1 MKQPQARQPCLQKP
15 LPSAKF
21 SATTARAKGASPLT
35 PGAARLLRRHFA
47 RDQPVAGRGRCPL
60 EITEKERMA
69 RPVKSEEEKL
79 NHTVA
84 FRLTDGDF
92 LRYQRKFSASGF
104 KQSEFFRE
112 HVLCNTTQV
121 VARPVASVDAKRAVF
136 LLQKASNN
144 VNQLAHRAN
153 SEYLTGQV
161 SEHTYVAILDQ
172 LQQLN
177 NFMLEQA
184 REVKK

>member
-1 MKQPQARQPCLQKP
+1 MR
-15 LPSAKF
+15 S
-21 SATTARAKGASPLT
+21 R
-35 PGAARLLRRHFA
+35 FA

-60 EITEKERMA
+60 EITERERMA
-69 RPVKSEEEKL
+69 RPLKSEEEKL

-92 LRYQRKFSASGF
+92 LRYKRKFSASGF

-121 VARPVASVDAKRAVF
+121 VARPVASIDSRRAVF

-153 SEYLTGQV
+153 SEYLTGQI

-177 NFMLEQA
+177 RFMLEQTRGA
-184 REVKK
+184 KP